1 MKTLSKSL
9 SLLILLAILIPITLI
24 GEEYTKKVSGKY
36 SVNPNAQ
43 LVIKNKFGEVHC
55 QNWSEPSVSIE
66 VTVTVDASS
75 QERANKI
82 LDRVSVSLTG
92 TADKVEAI
100 TNISEM
106 GSNNVEFSVDY
117 LVMMPKNVRLDL
129 DNRFG
134 ETYIAE
140 VEGSSKV
147 EIQYGELEAQSFR
160 NSSNVIV
167 VKFSDAQIGYLE
179 GAEVEVA
186 YSEMEMTKGNS
197 LKVNSS
203 FSEVDMGSF
212 KNFDI
217 ISKYDDIQ
225 IGEASSIACQ
235 AKFAEV
241 NVESISGAFSFNVE
255 YGGLDIESLSSSFG
269 SGKIINAF
277 NDVNIGLKPDV
288 SLNLDAEADY
298 GEVDY
303 PSGKSKIS
311 TQEVNYTKNIY
322 KGTIGSSTSPANQ
335 LYIRSRN
342 ASVDIDYN
350 D

>member
-9 SLLILLAILIPITLI
+9 FPLIMLALLIPLTSI
-24 GEEYTKKVSGKY
+24 GQEYTKKVNGKY

-55 QNWSEPSVSIE
+55 QNWNEPAISIQ
-66 VTVTVDASS
+66 VTIIVNASS
-75 QERANKI
+75 QERADKILNKI
-82 LDRVSVSLTG
+82 TVNLTG

-100 TNISEM
+100 TNIAEM
-106 GSNNVEFSVDY
+106 GSNNAEFSVNY
-117 LVMMPKNVRLDL
+117 LVMMPKNIRLDL

-140 VEGSSKV
+140 VEGSSKLEV
-147 EIQYGELEAQSFR
+147 EYGELEAQSFK
-160 NSSNVIV
+160 NTGNVIV
-167 VKFSDAQIGYLE
+167 IKFSDAQIGYLE

-186 YSEMEMTKGNS
+186 YSEIQIDNGNS
-197 LKVNSS
+197 IKLNSS
-203 FSEVDMGSF
+203 FSEVNMEGF
-212 KNFDI
+212 KNYDI
-217 ISKYDDIQ
+217 ISKYDDLQ
-225 IGEASSIACQ
+225 IGDATSVTCQ
-235 AKFAEV
+235 AKFTEV

-255 YGGLDIESLSSSFG
+255 YGGLDIESIGSSFG

-288 SLNLDAEADY
+288 TLSLDAEVEF

-311 TQEVNYTKNIY
+311 TQEIDYVKNVY
-322 KGTIGSSTSPANQ
+322 KGTIGTATSTENQ

-342 ASVDIDYN
+342 AGVDIDYN